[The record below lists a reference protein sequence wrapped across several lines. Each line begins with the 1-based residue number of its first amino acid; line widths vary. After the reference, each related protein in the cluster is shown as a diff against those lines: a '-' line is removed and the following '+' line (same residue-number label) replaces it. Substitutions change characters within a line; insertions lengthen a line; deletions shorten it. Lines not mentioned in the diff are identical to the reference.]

1 MRVRSFPPVIDER
14 SRLLV
19 LGSMPGVA
27 SLKAHQYY
35 GNERNFMWRILYAI
49 FEGRE
54 PDPVYEDRLAFALK
68 HGVALWD
75 TIAACDR
82 PGSLDSDIKDVE
94 PNDIPGLLADYP
106 NVHTIVCNGTKSHT
120 ELMKHYGDHSEVAR
134 RRVLKLPST
143 SPIPTPKYRGL
154 EDRLE
159 AWKIIQDR
167 HDSRF

>member
-1 MRVRSFPPVIDER
+1 MEHQKKFRRQGPIRVRSFPPIIDER

-35 GNERNFMWRILYAI
+35 GNERNYMWRILFAV

-54 PDPVYEDRLAFALK
+54 PDPAYEDRLAFALR

-94 PNDIPGLLADYP
+94 PNDIPGLLEDYP
-106 NVHTIVCNGTKSHT
+106 NVDTIVCGAW
-120 ELMKHYGDHSEVAR
+120 LPRAPRAPRAR
-134 RRVLKLPST
+134 RTRFPTAPRRGT
-143 SPIPTPKYRGL
+143 SR
-154 EDRLE
+154 
-159 AWKIIQDR
+159 
-167 HDSRF
+167 

>member
-35 GNERNFMWRILYAI
+35 GNERNYMWRILYAV

-54 PDPVYEDRLAFALK
+54 PDAVYEDRLAFALK
-68 HGVALWD
+68 NRVALWD

-106 NVHTIVCNGTKSHT
+106 NVDTIVCNGTKSHT
-120 ELMKHYGDHSEVAR
+120 ELMKHYGDHPEVAK

-159 AWKIIQDR
+159 AWKIIKE
-167 HDSRF
+167 